1 MLWIF
6 FMCTFKWS
14 VLLKTCPQDLQG
26 WGTNLPWCW
35 WRTCLSNVHFRLKT
49 RAHIAHWN
57 LGPSGVWHM
66 VYTESVLV
74 SLFSLL
80 PVGEAWP
87 EPPGA
92 SADVTPTSDG
102 SCDQP
107 PSEPGG
113 QWPVVTP
120 ESETR
125 EGVTVGSLEN
135 WSRNQKIVT
144 LLWHCGAGMRPR
156 IRGKS
161 PQRENLKIF
170 ETLLTQKCKVTPSL
184 GSEFLVLSKRGF
196 VTEPL
201 GRRWRLT
208 LSSECINMCIVNDA
222 QHSTCERSECCDA
235 CAAQQP
241 RSQRRDLNLDPSS
254 WPRPR
259 PQLGAWKALSSVITA
274 QGNSGQVSHHV
285 SITSS
290 PPHALYLCYKI
301 SKTNKRIDCALS
313 CCLLLRFR
321 RATWL
326 EKYNTNKENT
336 FIFVKMDIDIQDM
349 H

>member
-1 MLWIF
+1 MDTGFSILRLEISSLRGLGLLWGLGAIMMLWIF

-35 WRTCLSNVHFRLKT
+35 CRTCLSKVHFRLKI

-74 SLFSLL
+74 SRFSLL

-102 SCDQP
+102 SWGQA

-170 ETLLTQKCKVTPSL
+170 EILQTQKCKVTPSL
-184 GSEFLVLSKRGF
+184 GSEFLFYRNVDLS
-196 VTEPL
+196 
-201 GRRWRLT
+201 
-208 LSSECINMCIVNDA
+208 
-222 QHSTCERSECCDA
+222 RS
-235 CAAQQP
+235 P
-241 RSQRRDLNLDPSS
+241 
-254 WPRPR
+254 
-259 PQLGAWKALSSVITA
+259 
-274 QGNSGQVSHHV
+274 
-285 SITSS
+285 
-290 PPHALYLCYKI
+290 
-301 SKTNKRIDCALS
+301 
-313 CCLLLRFR
+313 
-321 RATWL
+321 
-326 EKYNTNKENT
+326 
-336 FIFVKMDIDIQDM
+336 
-349 H
+349 